1 MSFLDRLE
9 QFARSFWG
17 RIAIGVLV
25 IAALGGLLSR
35 VNFKRD
41 LRRVHARV
49 LSGAP
54 EGHYHEM
61 VEQLVR
67 LAGRQ
72 GGRIRNLPSQGS
84 ADNVQ
89 RLIAAR
95 RSCAVEFGLA
105 QIGTELPQDARL
117 KLVGRLPRYESLFLL
132 GRTAD
137 AIRTF
142 DQLKGLRIGLGP
154 ERSGTAEL
162 MKRLLADPDFAGL
175 DLKLSHHAVAEQL
188 ELAARGELDLAVFV
202 MDEDAPFIRKAVRE
216 RGLQVVG
223 FPNLDVVARR
233 LRWLRHG
240 RIGAGQF
247 DAVRMLPREDKRVL
261 RVETLVL
268 ANRCPG
274 RSETVGFMH
283 VIGEEIPDFIRHNR
297 NTANLSGIELDAAAR
312 NFFDKEGPEWLDEYL
327 PWLVD
332 VMPPSNWISL
342 VMGVSVLFN
351 LMTFGHRFRLW
362 RLDVARVRL
371 ESDIFRLFGPTT
383 TLDDIRTLPAPDG
396 DSRAGILDGLA
407 RLIPALEALHERCR
421 RESLSL
427 LVPMGQEM
435 AYRYQEDLIH
445 KALAVLRDFRRRA
458 AALRRWRAA
467 GSRAAPPAPCG
478 SGPPGSGRPS
488 PVPWARAGRGTRAGN
503 ARPGPRARG

>member
-1 MSFLDRLE
+1 LDLLDRLE
-9 QFARSFWG
+9 LFARSFWG
-17 RIAIGVLV
+17 RVIIGVLV
-25 IAALGGLLSR
+25 TAALGTLLSR

-61 VEQLVR
+61 VAQMVR
-67 LAGRQ
+67 IAGRQ
-72 GGRIRNLPSQGS
+72 GGRLRNVPSEGS
-84 ADNVQ
+84 GDNVQ
-89 RLIAAR
+89 RLIAGQPR
-95 RSCAVEFGLA
+95 CRVEFGLA
-105 QIGTELPQDARL
+105 QIGTDVPKDSKL

-132 GRTAD
+132 GRNAD
-137 AIRTF
+137 AIKSF

-154 ERSGTAEL
+154 EKSGTAAL
-162 MKRLLADPDFAGL
+162 MKKLLADPDFAGL
-175 DLKLSHHAVAEQL
+175 DLKLSHHPATEQL
-188 ELAARGELDLAVFV
+188 DRAERGELDLAAFV

-216 RGLQVVG
+216 RGLQLVG

-240 RIGAGQF
+240 RIGAGQY

-274 RSETVGFMH
+274 RSETVGLMS
-283 VIGEEIPDFIRHNR
+283 VINEEIPDFVRHNR
-297 NTANLSGIELDAAAR
+297 NTANLSGVELSAAAR
-312 NFFDKEGPEWLDEYL
+312 NFFDKEGPEWLDEYV

-332 VMPPSNWISL
+332 IMPPSNWIYL

-351 LMTFGHRFRLW
+351 VMTFGHRFRLW

-383 TLDDIRTLPAPDG
+383 TLDDIRAMPAPDA
-396 DSRAGILDGLA
+396 DTRAAILEGLA
-407 RLIPALEALHERCR
+407 RLIPALEGLGERCR

-458 AALRRWRAA
+458 A
-467 GSRAAPPAPCG
+467 
-478 SGPPGSGRPS
+478 
-488 PVPWARAGRGTRAGN
+488 
-503 ARPGPRARG
+503 

>member
-1 MSFLDRLE
+1 MDFLDRLE

-17 RIAIGVLV
+17 RIVIGVLA
-25 IAALGGLLSR
+25 IAVLGGLLSR

-41 LRRVHARV
+41 LRRVHTRV

-54 EGHYHEM
+54 EGHYHEI
-61 VEQLVR
+61 VEQMVR

-72 GGRIRNLPSQGS
+72 GGKIKNVATQGS
-84 ADNVQ
+84 GENVQ
-89 RLIAAR
+89 RLIAAQKT
-95 RSCAVEFGLA
+95 CAVEFGLA
-105 QIGTELPQDARL
+105 QIGTEVPKDARL

-137 AIRTF
+137 SIKGF
-142 DQLKGLRIGLGP
+142 DQLKGLRIGVGP

-175 DLKLSHHAVAEQL
+175 GLKLSHHTGAEQL
-188 ELAARGELDLAVFV
+188 DLAARGELDLAAYV
-202 MDEDAPFIRKAVRE
+202 MDEDAPFIRKALRE
-216 RGLQVVG
+216 RDLQMVG
-223 FPNLDVVARR
+223 FTNLDVVARR

-247 DAVRMLPREDKRVL
+247 DAVRVIPREDKRVL

-274 RSETVGFMH
+274 RSETVGLMS
-283 VIGEEIPDFIRHNR
+283 VINEEIPDFISHNR
-297 NTANLSGIELDAAAR
+297 STPNLSGIELGAAAR

-327 PWLVD
+327 PWAVD
-332 VMPPSNWISL
+332 IMPPSNWIYL
-342 VMGVSVLFN
+342 VMGLSVLFN
-351 LMTFGHRFRLW
+351 VMTFGHRFRLW

-383 TLDDIRTLPAPDG
+383 TLDDIRAMPAPDPETRG
-396 DSRAGILDGLA
+396 AILDGLA
-407 RLIPALEALHERCR
+407 RLIPALEALGERCR

-445 KALAVLRDFRRRA
+445 KALAVLREFRRGAGESREA
-458 AALRRWRAA
+458 A
-467 GSRAAPPAPCG
+467 
-478 SGPPGSGRPS
+478 
-488 PVPWARAGRGTRAGN
+488 
-503 ARPGPRARG
+503 

>member
-1 MSFLDRLE
+1 VDFLDRLE
-9 QFARSFWG
+9 QLARSFWG
-17 RIAIGVLV
+17 RIVIGVLV
-25 IAALGGLLSR
+25 VAGLGALLSR

-54 EGHYHEM
+54 EGHYHDM
-61 VEQLVR
+61 VEQMVR

-72 GGRIRNLPSQGS
+72 GGRITNLPSQGS

-89 RLIAAR
+89 RLIAGQR
-95 RSCAVEFGLA
+95 GCQVEFGLA
-105 QIGTELPQDARL
+105 QIGTDLPKDARL

-137 AIRTF
+137 SIKSF

-154 ERSGTAEL
+154 EKGGTAEL
-162 MKRLLADPDFAGL
+162 MKKLLADPDFAGL
-175 DLKLSHHAVAEQL
+175 DLKLSHHAGAEQL
-188 ELAARGELDLAVFV
+188 DLAERGELDLAAFV

-216 RGLQVVG
+216 RGLQLVG
-223 FPNLDVVARR
+223 FPNMDVVARR

-247 DAVRMLPREDKRVL
+247 DTVRLLPREDKRVL
-261 RVETLVL
+261 RVETVVL

-274 RSETVGFMH
+274 RSETVGFMT
-283 VIGEEIPDFIRHNR
+283 VLNEEIPDFIRHNR
-297 NTANLSGIELDAAAR
+297 STANLSGVELSAAAR

-327 PWLVD
+327 PWAVD
-332 VMPPSNWISL
+332 IMPPSNWIYL

-351 LMTFGHRFRLW
+351 VMTFGHRFRLW

-371 ESDIFRLFGPTT
+371 ESDLFRLFGPTT
-383 TLDDIRTLPAPDG
+383 TLDDIRAMPAPE
-396 DSRAGILDGLA
+396 AGNREAILEGLA
-407 RLIPALEALHERCR
+407 RLIPALEALGERCR

-458 AALRRWRAA
+458 ASA
-467 GSRAAPPAPCG
+467 GGA
-478 SGPPGSGRPS
+478 
-488 PVPWARAGRGTRAGN
+488 
-503 ARPGPRARG
+503 